1 MTAFHVLYCLS
12 LIIKLEK
19 RKKEKELIKDRLI
32 EFGFPL
38 SFFIDFSSP
47 TSIIARDYKLVSIHE
62 IWCSTKTF
70 PMHGAPTSPFW
81 SLLDFDAPLK
91 SIKNSAAS
99 TDFIYLFTKI

>member
-19 RKKEKELIKDRLI
+19 RKKERERINKDVLI

-38 SFFIDFSSP
+38 SFFIDLSSP
-47 TSIIARDYKLVSIHE
+47 TSIIARDYKLVFIHE

-81 SLLDFDAPLK
+81 SLLPLK

-99 TDFIYLFTKI
+99 ADFIYLFTKI